1 MAKVQ
6 FMSEFFY
13 PKIKSVTALTSW
25 TVRTVWSTG
34 ESFDVDLA
42 KQMKLKAFAEIRKPE
57 IFKTVHLQYG
67 CIEWFDTELGADNV
81 YAWGKEQSGEV
92 SHQMFETWMTR
103 NGLSLTT
110 AAESLGVSR
119 RMISYYKTAT
129 KPIPRAIWLACLGW
143 EITKPK
149 KALPKTLPSIKEYAS
164 LHA

>member
-1 MAKVQ
+1 
-6 FMSEFFY
+6 MSEFFY
-13 PKIKSVTALTSW
+13 PKIKSVMALTSW

-57 IFKTVHLQYG
+57 IFKTVHLQDG

-81 YAWGKEQSGEV
+81 YAWGKEQSVEV

-103 NGLSLTT
+103 NGLSLTK

>member
-1 MAKVQ
+1 
-6 FMSEFFY
+6 
-13 PKIKSVTALTSW
+13 
-25 TVRTVWSTG
+25 
-34 ESFDVDLA
+34 
-42 KQMKLKAFAEIRKPE
+42 
-57 IFKTVHLQYG
+57 
-67 CIEWFDTELGADNV
+67 
-81 YAWGKEQSGEV
+81 
-92 SHQMFETWMTR
+92 MTR

-149 KALPKTLPSIKEYAS
+149 KSLPKTLPSIKEYAS

>member
-13 PKIKSVTALTSW
+13 PKIKSVMALTAW

-149 KALPKTLPSIKEYAS
+149 KALPKTLPSLKEYAS

>member
-13 PKIKSVTALTSW
+13 PKIKSVMALTSW

-57 IFKTVHLQYG
+57 IFKTVHLQDG
-67 CIEWFDTELGADNV
+67 CIEWFDNELGADNV
-81 YAWGKEQSGEV
+81 YAWGKEQSVEV

-103 NGLSLTT
+103 NGLSLTK